1 MADRSRG
8 SPRGIA
14 PAEDER
20 DATESPDADE
30 RITRGVN
37 VGERTRSPREQR
49 TEPAICAGWVLI
61 ADGSKLQEM

>member
-8 SPRGIA
+8 NLQGIA

-30 RITRGVN
+30 RIMAV
-37 VGERTRSPREQR
+37 
-49 TEPAICAGWVLI
+49 
-61 ADGSKLQEM
+61 